1 MDIKTTRGGIVS
13 LDTLITVKD
22 SNIQVEGF
30 RKSRNDGK
38 YSMAT
43 TLCKDMS
50 IRLYTFAN
58 I

>member
-1 MDIKTTRGGIVS
+1 MDIKATRGRIVS

-38 YSMAT
+38 YKS
-43 TLCKDMS
+43 S
-50 IRLYTFAN
+50 I
-58 I
+58 